1 MILDFTQWTR
11 LHQHICDAMN
21 WFQEKGLFKG
31 YFDTFR
37 KIASSTTH
45 ELSQIREYGDWDK
58 FLEDIPKDNRLP
70 LEFIVNFGNYSRT
83 IDWPQSDKSRLD
95 MEKELADALANGE
108 DKWNNWVNHYTMF
121 GGFDIYTGYHYDP
134 NTFGGIVFIWLKD
147 DKTGIMVDD
156 RYYIPVSVEF

>member
-37 KIASSTTH
+37 KIASSTIH
-45 ELSQIREYGDWDK
+45 ELSQVREYEDWDK

-70 LEFIVNFGNYSRT
+70 LEFIVNFGNYPRF
-83 IDWPQSDKSRLD
+83 IDWPLGEDNRLKV
-95 MEKELADALANGE
+95 EKDFADALTKGE
-108 DKWNNWVNHYTMF
+108 DWSFNWVNKHKVLGEYEV
-121 GGFDIYTGYHYDP
+121 YTGLHYDP
-134 NTFGGIVFIWLKD
+134 KTFGGIVFIWLEHM
-147 DKTGIMVDD
+147 KTGIMVDD
-156 RYYIPVSVEF
+156 RHYIPVSVEF